1 MNKYI
6 TPAAL
11 LLSLILPGLA
21 AAQPLPPGL
30 ERLQTVMRTLDV
42 DSDQALSTDEVQ
54 AATQRLLSLDS
65 DGDGALSLEE
75 MGGPAP
81 IRGMIRQQYVLRAL
95 DEDGDLSVSADEL
108 ARASRSLAYLDRD
121 GDWNLSHDELN
132 PPGPPG
138 APPGGPPPGG
148 PDAGGPDAGGPAPD
162 GPAPGGAAP
171 YGPPPGGPPPGG
183 AAPYGP
189 PPGGAQ
195 DGGGPGGAPGDGG
208 PGAANFANMDMMRRM
223 NGYGPEIVG
232 DILPGADDR
241 AFEGYTLVHD
251 GAFGGQNANRIYL
264 TDMNGESVHRWEP
277 ERYQPEGSVAYLLEN
292 GLLLR
297 TVSSHHWLRGDHY
310 PVGAAGTVQLLDW
323 DSNVVWEYEMDVPG
337 KHVFHHDVDYMPNG
351 NILAIAYTGFSPEEA
366 RSMGWDGVF
375 PANAETI
382 WFDKVVELQP
392 NLEDGS
398 TEIVW
403 QWNTWDH
410 FVQDK
415 FPGRANYGDVES
427 AVGKID
433 VNYLREGYVLFL
445 RGQMHHVNSVDYNPE
460 LDQIVLSSA
469 AYGELWF
476 IDHST
481 TMAEAAGDSG
491 GRYGRGGDLIYRWGN
506 PLTTR
511 SGTLDEATLFWQ
523 HDARWIT
530 GGLPGAGNLLV
541 YNNGTNRALDGTFDP
556 ELGMD
561 FENSYTDLLEVRLP
575 ARADGSYDASRE
587 PDLVWSWNLDAG
599 EDYFSPFMSG
609 WDRMPNGNT
618 IFVNGHNKQIIEVT
632 PSGER
637 VLDYIVPENG
647 RKYRV
652 YKYSVDY
659 PGLAGRF

>member
-1 MNKYI
+1 MKKYFSVS
-6 TPAAL
+6 AL
-11 LLSLILPGLA
+11 LLSLTLPGLA
-21 AAQPLPPGL
+21 VAQPQPPRM
-30 ERLQTVMRTLDV
+30 ERLQTVIRTLDA
-42 DSDQALSTDEVQ
+42 DNDRSLSTDEVQ
-54 AATQRLLSLDS
+54 EAAQRLLSLDS

-81 IRGMIRQQYVLRAL
+81 IRGMIRQQYVIRAL

-121 GDWNLSHDELN
+121 GDWNLSSEELN

-138 APPGGPPPGG
+138 
-148 PDAGGPDAGGPAPD
+148 PAPD
-162 GPAPGGAAP
+162 
-171 YGPPPGGPPPGG
+171 GPPPGGPPPGG
-183 AAPYGP
+183 PVAGGPVAGGPDPYGP
-189 PPGGAQ
+189 PPE
-195 DGGGPGGAPGDGG
+195 GAPPEGAPDGGG

-223 NGYGPEIVG
+223 NGYESEIVG
-232 DILPGADDR
+232 DILPGDDDR

-264 TDMNGESVHRWEP
+264 TDMNGEMVHQWEP
-277 ERYQPEGSVAYLLEN
+277 GRYQPEGSVAYLLEN

-297 TVSSHHWLRGDHY
+297 TVSSHHWMRGDHY
-310 PVGAAGTVQLLDW
+310 PVGSAGTVQLLDW
-323 DSNVVWEYEMDVPG
+323 DSNIVWEYEMDVPG

-366 RSMGWDGVF
+366 RAMGWDGVF
-375 PANAETI
+375 PADAETV
-382 WFDKVVELQP
+382 WLDKVVELQP
-392 NLEDGS
+392 NLDDGS

-403 QWNTWDH
+403 QWNSWDH
-410 FVQDK
+410 LVQDK
-415 FPGRANYGDVES
+415 FPDRANFGDVES

-433 VNYLREGYVLFL
+433 INYLREGYVLFIG
-445 RGQMHHVNSVDYNPE
+445 GQMQHVNSVDYNAE

-476 IDHST
+476 IDHGT

-506 PLTTR
+506 PFTTR
-511 SGTLDEATLFWQ
+511 SGTLDDATLYWQ

-530 GGLPGAGNLLV
+530 EGLPGAGNLLV
-541 YNNGTNRALDGTFDP
+541 YNNGTKRRLDGTFDP

-575 ARADGSYDASRE
+575 VRADGSYDTGRE
-587 PDLVWSWNLDAG
+587 PELVWSWNLDAE

-609 WDRMPNGNT
+609 WDRLPNGNT

-632 PSGER
+632 PAGER
-637 VLDYIVPENG
+637 VLDYVVPENG

-652 YKYSVDY
+652 YKYPVDY
-659 PGLAGRF
+659 PGFAGRF

>member
-1 MNKYI
+1 MNKYLTAVAI
-6 TPAAL
+6 
-11 LLSLILPGLA
+11 LLSLTLPNLTV
-21 AAQPLPPGL
+21 AQPLPPGM
-30 ERLQTVMRTLDV
+30 ERLQTVIRTLDA
-42 DSDQALSTDEVQ
+42 DNDQSLSTDEVQ
-54 AATQRLLSLDS
+54 EATQRLLSLDS
-65 DGDGALSLEE
+65 NSDGALSLEE

-81 IRGMIRQQYVLRAL
+81 IRGMIRQQYVIRAL

-121 GDWNLSHDELN
+121 GDWNLSSEELN

-138 APPGGPPPGG
+138 PAPDGPPPGG
-148 PDAGGPDAGGPAPD
+148 PVPGGPVPGGPD
-162 GPAPGGAAP
+162 P
-171 YGPPPGGPPPGG
+171 YGPPPE
-183 AAPYGP
+183 
-189 PPGGAQ
+189 
-195 DGGGPGGAPGDGG
+195 GAPPEGAPDGGG

-223 NGYGPEIVG
+223 NGYESEIVG
-232 DILPGADDR
+232 DILPGTDDR

-264 TDMNGESVHRWEP
+264 TNMNGEMVHQWEP
-277 ERYQPEGSVAYLLEN
+277 GRYQPEGSVAYLLEN

-297 TVSSHHWLRGDHY
+297 TVSSHHWMRGDHY

-323 DSNVVWEYEMDVPG
+323 DSNIVWEYEMDVPG

-366 RSMGWDGVF
+366 RAMGWDGVF
-375 PANAETI
+375 PADAETV
-382 WFDKVVELQP
+382 WLDKVVELQP
-392 NLEDGS
+392 NLDDGS

-403 QWNTWDH
+403 QWNSWDH
-410 FVQDK
+410 LVQDK
-415 FPGRANYGDVES
+415 FPDRANFGDVES
-427 AVGKID
+427 AAGKID
-433 VNYLREGYVLFL
+433 INYLREGYVLFIG
-445 RGQMHHVNSVDYNPE
+445 GQMQHVNSVDYNTE

-476 IDHST
+476 IDHGT

-506 PLTTR
+506 PSTTR
-511 SGTLDEATLFWQ
+511 SGTLDDATLYWQ

-530 GGLPGAGNLLV
+530 EGLPGAGNLLV
-541 YNNGTNRALDGTFDP
+541 YNNGTKRKLDGTFDP

-575 ARADGSYDASRE
+575 VRADGSYDTGRE
-587 PDLVWSWNLDAG
+587 PELVWSWNLDAE

-609 WDRMPNGNT
+609 WDRLPNGNT

-632 PSGER
+632 PAGER
-637 VLDYIVPENG
+637 VLDYMVPENG

-652 YKYSVDY
+652 YKYPVDY
-659 PGLAGRF
+659 PGITGRF

>member
-1 MNKYI
+1 MNKYFTASAI
-6 TPAAL
+6 
-11 LLSLILPGLA
+11 LLSLTLPGLA

-30 ERLQTVMRTLDV
+30 ERLQTVMRTLDA

-54 AATQRLLSLDS
+54 AAAQRLLSLDS

-95 DEDGDLSVSADEL
+95 DEDGDLRVSADEI

-121 GDWNLSHDELN
+121 GDWNLSHEELN

-138 APPGGPPPGG
+138 APPPDEDGPGEAPDDGYGAGGPPPAG
-148 PDAGGPDAGGPAPD
+148 PT
-162 GPAPGGAAP
+162 PGGAAP
-171 YGPPPGGPPPGG
+171 YGQPPDGPPPGG
-183 AAPYGP
+183 APDA
-189 PPGGAQ
+189 
-195 DGGGPGGAPGDGG
+195 GG

-223 NGYGPEIVG
+223 NAYETEIVG

-264 TDMNGESVHRWEP
+264 TDMYGETVHRWEP

-297 TVSSHHWLRGDHY
+297 TVSSHHWLHSGNY

-337 KHVFHHDVDYMPNG
+337 KHVMHHDVDYMPNG

-375 PANAETI
+375 PADADTI

-392 NLEDGS
+392 NLDDGS

-403 QWNTWDH
+403 QWNSWDH

-433 VNYLREGYVLFL
+433 VNYLKEGYVLFL

-530 GGLPGAGNLLV
+530 EGLPGAGNLLV
-541 YNNGTNRALDGTFDP
+541 YNNGTQRRLDGTFDP

-575 ARADGSYDASRE
+575 ARADGSYDIGRE
-587 PDLVWSWNLDAG
+587 PELVWSWNVDAS

-609 WDRMPNGNT
+609 WDRLPNGNT

-632 PSGER
+632 PAGER
-637 VLDYIVPENG
+637 VLDYLVPENG

-652 YKYSVDY
+652 YKYPVDY

>member
-1 MNKYI
+1 MNKYFTASAI
-6 TPAAL
+6 W
-11 LLSLILPGLA
+11 LSLTLPGLA
-21 AAQPLPPGL
+21 VAQPLPPGL

-54 AATQRLLSLDS
+54 AAAQRLLSLDS

-95 DEDGDLSVSADEL
+95 DEDGDLSVSADEI

-121 GDWNLSHDELN
+121 GDWNLSHEELN

-138 APPGGPPPGG
+138 APPPDEDGPGEAPDDGYGAGGPPP
-148 PDAGGPDAGGPAPD
+148 A

-171 YGPPPGGPPPGG
+171 YGQPPDGPPPGGPPD
-183 AAPYGP
+183 A
-189 PPGGAQ
+189 
-195 DGGGPGGAPGDGG
+195 GG

-223 NGYGPEIVG
+223 NAYETEIVG

-264 TDMNGESVHRWEP
+264 TDMYGETVHRWEP

-297 TVSSHHWLRGDHY
+297 TVSSHHWLHSGNY

-323 DSNVVWEYEMDVPG
+323 DSNVVWEYQMDVPG
-337 KHVFHHDVDYMPNG
+337 KHVMHHDVDYMPNG

-375 PANAETI
+375 PADADTI

-392 NLEDGS
+392 NLDDGS

-403 QWNTWDH
+403 QWNSWDH

-476 IDHST
+476 IDHGT

-530 GGLPGAGNLLV
+530 EGLPGAGNLLV
-541 YNNGTNRALDGTFDP
+541 YNNGTQRRLDGTFDP

-575 ARADGSYDASRE
+575 MRADGSYDIGRE
-587 PDLVWSWNLDAG
+587 PELVWSWNLDAS

-618 IFVNGHNKQIIEVT
+618 IFVNGHNKQVIEVT
-632 PSGER
+632 PAGER
-637 VLDYIVPENG
+637 VLDYLVPENG

-652 YKYSVDY
+652 YKYPVDY
-659 PGLAGRF
+659 SGLAGRF

>member
-1 MNKYI
+1 MNKY
-6 TPAAL
+6 TTSAAL
-11 LLSLILPGLA
+11 LLSLVLPGLA

-54 AATQRLLSLDS
+54 AATQRLLSLDI

-121 GDWNLSHDELN
+121 GDWNLSHEELN

-138 APPGGPPPGG
+138 APP
-148 PDAGGPDAGGPAPD
+148 PDDD
-162 GPAPGGAAP
+162 GPGETPDDGYGA
-171 YGPPPGGPPPGG
+171 GGPPPGG
-183 AAPYGP
+183 AAPYGQPPGGP
-189 PPGGAQ
+189 PPGGAP
-195 DGGGPGGAPGDGG
+195 DAGG

-223 NGYGPEIVG
+223 NGYESEIVG

-264 TDMNGESVHRWEP
+264 TDMNGETVHRWEP

-297 TVSSHHWLRGDHY
+297 TVSSHHWLRSGNY

-323 DSNVVWEYEMDVPG
+323 DSNVVWEYQMDVPG

-375 PANAETI
+375 PANADTI
-382 WFDKVVELQP
+382 WFDKVVELKP
-392 NLEDGS
+392 NLDDGS

-403 QWNTWDH
+403 QWNSWDH

-415 FPGRANYGDVES
+415 YPDRANYGDVES

-506 PLTTR
+506 PFTTR
-511 SGTLDEATLFWQ
+511 SGTLDDATLYWQ

-530 GGLPGAGNLLV
+530 EGLPGAGNLLV
-541 YNNGTNRALDGTFDP
+541 YNNGTNRSLDGTFDP
-556 ELGMD
+556 GLGMD

-575 ARADGSYDASRE
+575 ARADGSYDIGRE
-587 PDLVWSWNLDAG
+587 PELVWSWNLDAS

-618 IFVNGHNKQIIEVT
+618 IFVNGHNKQVMEVT
-632 PSGER
+632 PAGER
-637 VLDYIVPENG
+637 VLDYLVPENG

-652 YKYSVDY
+652 YKYPVDY

>member
-1 MNKYI
+1 MNKYV
-6 TPAAL
+6 TASAM
-11 LLSLILPGLA
+11 LLSLTLPSLA
-21 AAQPLPPGL
+21 VAQPLPPGL

-54 AATQRLLSLDS
+54 AATQRLLNLDS

-121 GDWNLSHDELN
+121 GDWNLSHEELN

-138 APPGGPPPGG
+138 APPPDDDGPGE
-148 PDAGGPDAGGPAPD
+148 APD
-162 GPAPGGAAP
+162 VGYGA
-171 YGPPPGGPPPGG
+171 GGPPPGG
-183 AAPYGP
+183 AAPYGQPPGGPPLGWPPPGGP
-189 PPGGAQ
+189 PPGGAP
-195 DGGGPGGAPGDGG
+195 DVGG

-223 NGYGPEIVG
+223 NGYESEIVG

-264 TDMNGESVHRWEP
+264 TDMNGETVHRWEP

-297 TVSSHHWLRGDHY
+297 TVSSHHWLHSGNY

-375 PANAETI
+375 PANADTI

-403 QWNTWDH
+403 QWNSWDH

-415 FPGRANYGDVES
+415 FPGRANYGDVGS

-433 VNYLREGYVLFL
+433 INYLREGYVLFL
-445 RGQMHHVNSVDYNPE
+445 RGQMHHVNSVDYNAH

-506 PLTTR
+506 PFTTR
-511 SGTLDEATLFWQ
+511 SGTLDDATLYWQ

-530 GGLPGAGNLLV
+530 EGLPGAGNLLV
-541 YNNGTNRALDGTFDP
+541 YNNGTNRSLDGTFDP
-556 ELGMD
+556 GLGMD

-575 ARADGSYDASRE
+575 VRADGSYDIGRE
-587 PDLVWSWNLDAG
+587 PELVWSWNLDTS

-618 IFVNGHNKQIIEVT
+618 IFVNGHNKQVMEVT
-632 PSGER
+632 PAGER

-652 YKYSVDY
+652 YKYPVDY
-659 PGLAGRF
+659 AGLAGRF

>member
-1 MNKYI
+1 MNKY
-6 TPAAL
+6 PASAAL
-11 LLSLILPGLA
+11 LLPLILPGLA
-21 AAQPLPPGL
+21 AAQPVPPGL
-30 ERLQTVMRTLDV
+30 ERLQTVMRTLDA
-42 DSDQALSTDEVQ
+42 DNDQALSTDEVQ
-54 AATQRLLSLDS
+54 AAAQRLLSLDS

-81 IRGMIRQQYVLRAL
+81 IRGMIRQQYVMRAL

-121 GDWNLSHDELN
+121 GDWNLSHEELN
-132 PPGPPG
+132 PAGPPG
-138 APPGGPPPGG
+138 APPPDGVDGPAVAPDDGYGAGGPPPAEAPDDGYGAGGPPPG
-148 PDAGGPDAGGPAPD
+148 A
-162 GPAPGGAAP
+162 
-171 YGPPPGGPPPGG
+171 PPPGGP
-183 AAPYGP
+183 ADA
-189 PPGGAQ
+189 
-195 DGGGPGGAPGDGG
+195 GG

-223 NGYGPEIVG
+223 NGYESEIVG
-232 DILPGADDR
+232 DILPGADGR

-264 TDMNGESVHRWEP
+264 TDMNGETVHRWEP

-297 TVSSHHWLRGDHY
+297 TVSSHHWLHSGNY

-323 DSNVVWEYEMDVPG
+323 DSNVVWEYQMDMPG

-375 PANAETI
+375 PSADTI

-403 QWNTWDH
+403 QWNSWDH

-427 AVGKID
+427 EVGKID

-476 IDHST
+476 IDRST

-506 PLTTR
+506 PFTTR
-511 SGTLDEATLFWQ
+511 SGTLDDATLFWQ

-530 GGLPGAGNLLV
+530 EGLPGEGNLLV
-541 YNNGTNRALDGTFDP
+541 YNNGTNRSLDGTFDS

-575 ARADGSYDASRE
+575 ARADGSYDAGRE
-587 PDLVWSWNLDAG
+587 PEVVWSWNLDG
-599 EDYFSPFMSG
+599 DEDYFSPFMSG

-637 VLDYIVPENG
+637 VLDYLVPENG

-652 YKYSVDY
+652 YKYPVDY

>member
-6 TPAAL
+6 ASAAQL
-11 LLSLILPGLA
+11 LFLILPGLA

-30 ERLQTVMRTLDV
+30 ERLQTVMRTLDI

-121 GDWNLSHDELN
+121 GDWNLSHEELN

-138 APPGGPPPGG
+138 APPPGNDDGPGE
-148 PDAGGPDAGGPAPD
+148 APD
-162 GPAPGGAAP
+162 DGYGA
-171 YGPPPGGPPPGG
+171 GGPPPGG
-183 AAPYGP
+183 AAPYGAPPDGPPPDGP
-189 PPGGAQ
+189 PPGGAP
-195 DGGGPGGAPGDGG
+195 DAGG

-223 NGYGPEIVG
+223 NGYESEIVG

-264 TDMNGESVHRWEP
+264 TDMNGETVHRWEP

-297 TVSSHHWLRGDHY
+297 TVSSHHWMHSDHF
-310 PVGAAGTVQLLDW
+310 PVGASGTVQLLDW

-366 RSMGWDGVF
+366 RAMGWDGVF
-375 PANAETI
+375 PADVDTV

-392 NLEDGS
+392 NLDDGS

-403 QWNTWDH
+403 QWNSWDH

-415 FPGRANYGDVES
+415 YPDRANYGDVES

-433 VNYLREGYVLFL
+433 INYLREGYVLFL

-491 GRYGRGGDLIYRWGN
+491 GRYDRGGDLIYRWGN
-506 PLTTR
+506 PFTTR
-511 SGTLDEATLFWQ
+511 SGTLDDATLFWQ

-530 GGLPGAGNLLV
+530 EGLPGAGNLLV
-541 YNNGTNRALDGTFDP
+541 YNNGTNRSLDGTFDP

-575 ARADGSYDASRE
+575 ASADGSYETGRE
-587 PDLVWSWNLDAG
+587 PELVWSWNLDTD

-632 PSGER
+632 PAGER

-652 YKYSVDY
+652 YKYPVDY
-659 PGLAGRF
+659 PGLAGRLF

>member
-1 MNKYI
+1 MTNLDNETRMKKYL
-6 TPAAL
+6 TASAM
-11 LLSLILPGLA
+11 LLSLTLPDLA
-21 AAQPLPPGL
+21 AAQPLPPGM
-30 ERLQTVMRTLDV
+30 ERLQTVIRTLDV
-42 DSDQALSTDEVQ
+42 DNDQSLSTDEVQ
-54 AATQRLLSLDS
+54 EATQRLLSLDS
-65 DGDGALSLEE
+65 DSDGALSLEE

-81 IRGMIRQQYVLRAL
+81 IRGMIRQQYVIRAL

-121 GDWNLSHDELN
+121 GDWNLSSEELN
-132 PPGPPG
+132 PPGP
-138 APPGGPPPGG
+138 APGGPPPGG
-148 PDAGGPDAGGPAPD
+148 P
-162 GPAPGGAAP
+162 APGGAPPGGPDP
-171 YGPPPGGPPPGG
+171 YGPPPGEPPPGEPPPGG
-183 AAPYGP
+183 AP
-189 PPGGAQ
+189 
-195 DGGGPGGAPGDGG
+195 DGGG

-223 NGYGPEIVG
+223 NGYESEIVG
-232 DILPGADDR
+232 DILPGTDDR

-264 TDMNGESVHRWEP
+264 TDMNGEMVHQWEP
-277 ERYQPEGSVAYLLEN
+277 GRYQPEGSVAYLLEN

-297 TVSSHHWLRGDHY
+297 TVSSHHWMRGDHY
-310 PVGAAGTVQLLDW
+310 PVGSAGTVQLLDW
-323 DSNVVWEYEMDVPG
+323 DSNIVWEYEMDVPG

-366 RSMGWDGVF
+366 RAMGWDGVF
-375 PANAETI
+375 PADAETV
-382 WFDKVVELQP
+382 WLDKVVELQP
-392 NLEDGS
+392 NLDDGS

-403 QWNTWDH
+403 QWNSWDH
-410 FVQDK
+410 LVQDK
-415 FPGRANYGDVES
+415 FPDRANFGDVES

-433 VNYLREGYVLFL
+433 INYLREGYVLFIG
-445 RGQMHHVNSVDYNPE
+445 GQMQHVNSVDYNAE

-476 IDHST
+476 IDHGT

-511 SGTLDEATLFWQ
+511 SGTLDDATLFWQ

-530 GGLPGAGNLLV
+530 EGLPGAGNLLV
-541 YNNGTNRALDGTFDP
+541 YNNGTQRRLDGTFDP

-575 ARADGSYDASRE
+575 VRADGSYDTGRE
-587 PDLVWSWNLDAG
+587 PELVWSWNLDAE

-632 PSGER
+632 PAGER
-637 VLDYIVPENG
+637 VLDYMVPENG

-652 YKYSVDY
+652 YKYPVDY
-659 PGLAGRF
+659 PGLAGRSF

>member
-1 MNKYI
+1 MNKYV
-6 TPAAL
+6 TASAM
-11 LLSLILPGLA
+11 LLSLTLPSLA
-21 AAQPLPPGL
+21 VAQPVPPGL
-30 ERLQTVMRTLDV
+30 ERLQTVMRALDA
-42 DSDQALSTDEVQ
+42 DNDQALSTDEVQ
-54 AATQRLLSLDS
+54 AAAQRLLSLDS

-121 GDWNLSHDELN
+121 GDWNLSHEELN

-138 APPGGPPPGG
+138 APPPDDDGPGE
-148 PDAGGPDAGGPAPD
+148 APD
-162 GPAPGGAAP
+162 DGYGA
-171 YGPPPGGPPPGG
+171 GGPPPGG
-183 AAPYGP
+183 AAPYGQPPGGPPADGPPAGGP
-189 PPGGAQ
+189 PPGGAP
-195 DGGGPGGAPGDGG
+195 DAGG

-223 NGYGPEIVG
+223 NGYESEIVG
-232 DILPGADDR
+232 DILPGADGR

-264 TDMNGESVHRWEP
+264 TDMDGETVHRWEP

-297 TVSSHHWLRGDHY
+297 TVSSHHWLHSGNY

-323 DSNVVWEYEMDVPG
+323 DSNVVWEYQMDVPG
-337 KHVFHHDVDYMPNG
+337 RHVFHHDVDYMPNG

-375 PANAETI
+375 PNADTI

-403 QWNTWDH
+403 QWNSWDH

-415 FPGRANYGDVES
+415 FPGLANYGNVES
-427 AVGKID
+427 EVGKID

-506 PLTTR
+506 PFTTR
-511 SGTLDEATLFWQ
+511 SGTLDNATLYWQ

-530 GGLPGAGNLLV
+530 EGLPGAGNLLV
-541 YNNGTNRALDGTFDP
+541 YNNGTNRSLDGTFDP

-575 ARADGSYDASRE
+575 VRADGSYDTGRE
-587 PDLVWSWNLDAG
+587 PELVWSWNLDAG

-618 IFVNGHNKQIIEVT
+618 IFVNGHNKQVIEVT
-632 PSGER
+632 PAGER

-652 YKYSVDY
+652 YKYPVDY
-659 PGLAGRF
+659 PGLAGRL

>member
-1 MNKYI
+1 MNKYLTVSAMLI
-6 TPAAL
+6 
-11 LLSLILPGLA
+11 SLTLPGLA

-30 ERLQTVMRTLDV
+30 ERLQIVLRTLDV

-54 AATQRLLSLDS
+54 AATQRLLSLDR

-121 GDWNLSHDELN
+121 GDWHLSHEELN

-138 APPGGPPPGG
+138 APPPGGDDAPGEAPDDGYGAGGPPPGG
-148 PDAGGPDAGGPAPD
+148 
-162 GPAPGGAAP
+162 AAP
-171 YGPPPGGPPPGG
+171 FGQPPGGPPPGG
-183 AAPYGP
+183 APDA
-189 PPGGAQ
+189 
-195 DGGGPGGAPGDGG
+195 GG

-223 NGYGPEIVG
+223 NGYESEIVG
-232 DILPGADDR
+232 DILPGADGR

-264 TDMNGESVHRWEP
+264 TDMNGETVHRWEP

-297 TVSSHHWLRGDHY
+297 TVSSHHWLHSGNY

-323 DSNVVWEYEMDVPG
+323 DSNVVWEYQMDVPG
-337 KHVFHHDVDYMPNG
+337 RHVFHHDVDYMPNG

-375 PANAETI
+375 PNADTI

-403 QWNTWDH
+403 QWNSWDH

-415 FPGRANYGDVES
+415 FPGRANYGNVES
-427 AVGKID
+427 EVGKID

-506 PLTTR
+506 PFTTR
-511 SGTLDEATLFWQ
+511 SGTLDDATLYWQ

-530 GGLPGAGNLLV
+530 EGLPGAGNLLV
-541 YNNGTNRALDGTFDP
+541 YNNGTNRSLDGTFDP

-575 ARADGSYDASRE
+575 VRADGSYDTGLE
-587 PDLVWSWNLDAG
+587 PELVWSWNLDAG
-599 EDYFSPFMSG
+599 EYYFSPFMSG

-618 IFVNGHNKQIIEVT
+618 IFVNGHNKQVIEVT
-632 PSGER
+632 PAGER

-652 YKYSVDY
+652 YKYPVDY
-659 PGLAGRF
+659 PGLSGRF

>member
-1 MNKYI
+1 MNKYV
-6 TPAAL
+6 TASAM
-11 LLSLILPGLA
+11 LLSLTLPSLA
-21 AAQPLPPGL
+21 VAQPLPPGL

-54 AATQRLLSLDS
+54 AATQRLLNLDS

-121 GDWNLSHDELN
+121 GDWNLSHEELN

-138 APPGGPPPGG
+138 APPPDDDGPGE
-148 PDAGGPDAGGPAPD
+148 APD
-162 GPAPGGAAP
+162 VGYGA
-171 YGPPPGGPPPGG
+171 GGPPPGG
-183 AAPYGP
+183 AAPYGQPPGGPPLGWPPPGGP
-189 PPGGAQ
+189 PPGGAP
-195 DGGGPGGAPGDGG
+195 DVGG

-223 NGYGPEIVG
+223 NGYESEIVG

-241 AFEGYTLVHD
+241 AFEGYTLVHE

-264 TDMNGESVHRWEP
+264 TDMNGETVHRWEP

-297 TVSSHHWLRGDHY
+297 TVSSHHWLHSGNY

-375 PANAETI
+375 PANADTI

-403 QWNTWDH
+403 QWNSWDH

-415 FPGRANYGDVES
+415 FPGRANYGDVGS

-433 VNYLREGYVLFL
+433 INYLREGYVLFL
-445 RGQMHHVNSVDYNPE
+445 RGQMHHVNSVDYNAH

-506 PLTTR
+506 PFTTR
-511 SGTLDEATLFWQ
+511 SGTLDDATLYWQ

-530 GGLPGAGNLLV
+530 EGLPGAGNLLV
-541 YNNGTNRALDGTFDP
+541 YNNGTNRSLDGTFDP
-556 ELGMD
+556 GLGMD

-575 ARADGSYDASRE
+575 VRADGSYDIGRE
-587 PDLVWSWNLDAG
+587 PELVWSWNLDTS

-618 IFVNGHNKQIIEVT
+618 IFVNGHNKQVMEVT
-632 PSGER
+632 PAGER

-652 YKYSVDY
+652 YKYPVDY
-659 PGLAGRF
+659 AGLAGRF

>member
-6 TPAAL
+6 ASAAP

-30 ERLQTVMRTLDV
+30 ERLQTVVRTLDV

-54 AATQRLLSLDS
+54 AATQRLLSLDI

-95 DEDGDLSVSADEL
+95 DEDGDLSVTADEL

-121 GDWNLSHDELN
+121 GDWNLSHEELN

-138 APPGGPPPGG
+138 APPPDGDDAPGE
-148 PDAGGPDAGGPAPD
+148 APD
-162 GPAPGGAAP
+162 DGYGAG
-171 YGPPPGGPPPGG
+171 GPPPGGPPPGG
-183 AAPYGP
+183 AAPYGQPPDGP
-189 PPGGAQ
+189 PPGGAP
-195 DGGGPGGAPGDGG
+195 DAGG
-208 PGAANFANMDMMRRM
+208 PGAANFADMDMMRRM
-223 NGYGPEIVG
+223 NVYESEIVG

-264 TDMNGESVHRWEP
+264 TDMNGEMVHRWEP

-297 TVSSHHWLRGDHY
+297 TVSSHHWLRSGNY

-323 DSNVVWEYEMDVPG
+323 NSNVVWEYEMDVPG

-375 PANAETI
+375 PANADTI

-403 QWNTWDH
+403 QWNSWDH

-427 AVGKID
+427 EVGKID
-433 VNYLREGYVLFL
+433 VNYLRKGYVLFIG
-445 RGQMHHVNSVDYNPE
+445 GQMHHVNSVDYNPE

-506 PLTTR
+506 PFTTK
-511 SGTLDEATLFWQ
+511 SGTLDDATLFWQ

-530 GGLPGAGNLLV
+530 EGLPGEGNLLV
-541 YNNGTNRALDGTFDP
+541 YNNGTQRSLDGTFDS

-561 FENSYTDLLEVRLP
+561 FANSYTDLLEVRLP
-575 ARADGSYDASRE
+575 VRADGSFETGRE
-587 PDLVWSWNLDAG
+587 PELVWSWNLDAD

-618 IFVNGHNKQIIEVT
+618 IFVNGHNKQVIEVT
-632 PSGER
+632 PAGER
-637 VLDYIVPENG
+637 VLDYLVPENG

-652 YKYSVDY
+652 YKYPVDY

>member
-1 MNKYI
+1 MNKYV
-6 TPAAL
+6 TASAM
-11 LLSLILPGLA
+11 LLSLPLPSLA
-21 AAQPLPPGL
+21 VAQPLPPGL

-54 AATQRLLSLDS
+54 AATQRLLNLDS

-121 GDWNLSHDELN
+121 GDWNLSHEELN

-138 APPGGPPPGG
+138 APPPDDDGPGE
-148 PDAGGPDAGGPAPD
+148 APD
-162 GPAPGGAAP
+162 VGYGA
-171 YGPPPGGPPPGG
+171 GGPPPGG
-183 AAPYGP
+183 AAPYGQPPGGPPLGWPPPGGP
-189 PPGGAQ
+189 PPGGAP
-195 DGGGPGGAPGDGG
+195 DVGG

-223 NGYGPEIVG
+223 NGYESEIVG

-241 AFEGYTLVHD
+241 AFEGYTLVHE

-264 TDMNGESVHRWEP
+264 TDMNGETVHRWEP

-297 TVSSHHWLRGDHY
+297 TVSSHHWLHSGNY

-375 PANAETI
+375 PANADTI

-403 QWNTWDH
+403 QWNSWDH

-415 FPGRANYGDVES
+415 FPGRANYGDVGS

-433 VNYLREGYVLFL
+433 INYLREGYVLFL
-445 RGQMHHVNSVDYNPE
+445 RGQMHHVNSVDYNAH

-506 PLTTR
+506 PFTTR
-511 SGTLDEATLFWQ
+511 SGTLDDATLYWQ

-530 GGLPGAGNLLV
+530 EGLPGAGNLLV
-541 YNNGTNRALDGTFDP
+541 YNNGTNRSLDGTFDP
-556 ELGMD
+556 GLGMD

-575 ARADGSYDASRE
+575 VRADGSYDIGRE
-587 PDLVWSWNLDAG
+587 PELVWSWNLDTS

-618 IFVNGHNKQIIEVT
+618 IFVNGHNKQVMEVT
-632 PSGER
+632 PAGER

-652 YKYSVDY
+652 YKYPVDY
-659 PGLAGRF
+659 AGLAGRF